1 MLIVEKS
8 INQIKSETFKA
19 LIGLNF
25 SKSLADDCS
34 NLCCN
39 LAKTKTPFLKDL
51 ITLLEKNKIKKINN
65 NSIDKE
71 SSKELIAPFYG
82 LNLIE
87 YLASENINW
96 SGDVIAPNYLISAM
110 LIYNHENKKNF
121 LLLNNKKIP
130 IFCIYN
136 STIYLNKKK
145 LTNDFYFIET
155 ELFTS
160 KIKKVKF
167 NKILYYDRCY
177 VNSIEWNELLKYS
190 QKTYV
195 KESKVSKEK
204 GAGY

>member
-1 MLIVEKS
+1 MLMVEKS

-19 LIGLNF
+19 LIGINL

-39 LAKTKTPFLKDL
+39 LAKIKTPFLKDL
-51 ITLLEKNKIKKINN
+51 ITLLEKYKTKKINN
-65 NSIDKE
+65 SIDHKK
-71 SSKELIAPFYG
+71 SKYLIAPFYG

-87 YLASENINW
+87 YLSSENINW
-96 SGDVIAPNYLISAM
+96 SGNVIAPNYLISAM

-121 LLLNNKKIP
+121 LLRNNKKIT

-145 LTNDFYFIET
+145 LTNDFYYIET
-155 ELFTS
+155 ELYPS

-167 NKILYYDRCY
+167 DKILYYDRCY

>member
-1 MLIVEKS
+1 MLMVEKS

-19 LIGLNF
+19 LIGINL

-39 LAKTKTPFLKDL
+39 LAKIKTPFLKDL
-51 ITLLEKNKIKKINN
+51 ITLLEKYKTIKIN
-65 NSIDKE
+65 NSIDHKK
-71 SSKELIAPFYG
+71 SKYLIAPFYG

-87 YLASENINW
+87 YLSSENINW
-96 SGDVIAPNYLISAM
+96 SGNVIAPNYLISAM

-121 LLLNNKKIP
+121 LLRNNKKIT

-145 LTNDFYFIET
+145 LTNDFYYIET
-155 ELFTS
+155 ELYPS

-167 NKILYYDRCY
+167 DKILYYDRCY

>member
-1 MLIVEKS
+1 MVEKS

-19 LIGLNF
+19 LIGINL

-39 LAKTKTPFLKDL
+39 LAKIKTPFLKDL
-51 ITLLEKNKIKKINN
+51 ITLLEKYKTKKINN
-65 NSIDKE
+65 SIDHKK
-71 SSKELIAPFYG
+71 SKDLIAPFYG

-96 SGDVIAPNYLISAM
+96 SGNVIAPNYLISAM

-136 STIYLNKKK
+136 STIYLNKKNLK
-145 LTNDFYFIET
+145 NDFYYIET
-155 ELFTS
+155 ELYPS

-167 NKILYYDRCY
+167 NKILYCDRCY
-177 VNSIEWNELLKYS
+177 VNSTEWNKLLKFS

>member
-1 MLIVEKS
+1 MLMVEKS

-51 ITLLEKNKIKKINN
+51 ITLLEKNKIKKNNN

-71 SSKELIAPFYG
+71 LSKELIAPFYG

-96 SGDVIAPNYLISAM
+96 SGNVIAPNYLISAM

-155 ELFTS
+155 ELFPS

-167 NKILYYDRCY
+167 NKILYYDRCF

>member
-1 MLIVEKS
+1 MLMVEKS

-19 LIGLNF
+19 LIGINL

-39 LAKTKTPFLKDL
+39 LAKIKTPFLRDL
-51 ITLLEKNKIKKINN
+51 ITLLEKYKTKKINN
-65 NSIDKE
+65 SIDHKT
-71 SSKELIAPFYG
+71 SKDLIAPFYG

-96 SGDVIAPNYLISAM
+96 SGNVIAPNYLISAM

-136 STIYLNKKK
+136 STIYLNKKNLK
-145 LTNDFYFIET
+145 NDFYYIET
-155 ELFTS
+155 ELYPS

-177 VNSIEWNELLKYS
+177 VNSIEWNKLLKFS

>member
-1 MLIVEKS
+1 MLMVEKS

-19 LIGLNF
+19 LIGINL

-39 LAKTKTPFLKDL
+39 LAKIKTPFLKDL
-51 ITLLEKNKIKKINN
+51 ITLLEKYKTKKINN
-65 NSIDKE
+65 SIDHKT
-71 SSKELIAPFYG
+71 SKDLIAPFYG

-87 YLASENINW
+87 YLSSENINW
-96 SGDVIAPNYLISAM
+96 SGNVIAPNYLISAM

-121 LLLNNKKIP
+121 LLRNNKKIT

-145 LTNDFYFIET
+145 LTNDFYYIET
-155 ELFTS
+155 ELYPS
-160 KIKKVKF
+160 KLKKVKF
-167 NKILYYDRCY
+167 AKILYYDRCY

>member
-1 MLIVEKS
+1 MLMVEKS

-19 LIGLNF
+19 LIGINL

-39 LAKTKTPFLKDL
+39 LAKIKTPFLRDL
-51 ITLLEKNKIKKINN
+51 ITLLEKYKTKKINN
-65 NSIDKE
+65 SIDHKT
-71 SSKELIAPFYG
+71 SKDLIAPFYG

-87 YLASENINW
+87 YLSSENINW
-96 SGDVIAPNYLISAM
+96 SGNVIAPNYLISAM

-121 LLLNNKKIP
+121 LLRNNKKIT

-145 LTNDFYFIET
+145 LTNDFYYIET
-155 ELFTS
+155 ELYPS

>member
-1 MLIVEKS
+1 MVEKS

-19 LIGLNF
+19 LIGINL

-39 LAKTKTPFLKDL
+39 LAKIKTPFLRDL
-51 ITLLEKNKIKKINN
+51 ITLLEKYKTKKINN
-65 NSIDKE
+65 SIDHKT
-71 SSKELIAPFYG
+71 SKDLIAPFYG

-87 YLASENINW
+87 YLSSENINW
-96 SGDVIAPNYLISAM
+96 SGNVIAPNYLISAM

-121 LLLNNKKIP
+121 LLRNNKST

-145 LTNDFYFIET
+145 LTNDFYYIET
-155 ELFTS
+155 GLYPS

-190 QKTYV
+190 QKAYV

>member
-1 MLIVEKS
+1 MLMVEKS

-19 LIGLNF
+19 LIGINL

-39 LAKTKTPFLKDL
+39 LAKIKTPFLRDL
-51 ITLLEKNKIKKINN
+51 ITLLEKYKTKKINN
-65 NSIDKE
+65 SIDHKT
-71 SSKELIAPFYG
+71 SKDLIAPFYG

-87 YLASENINW
+87 YLSSENINW
-96 SGDVIAPNYLISAM
+96 SGNVIAPNYLISAM
-110 LIYNHENKKNF
+110 LIYNNENKKNF
-121 LLLNNKKIP
+121 LLRNNKKIT

-136 STIYLNKKK
+136 SSIYLNKKK
-145 LTNDFYFIET
+145 LTNDFYYIET
-155 ELFTS
+155 GLYPS

>member
-1 MLIVEKS
+1 MLMVEKS

-19 LIGLNF
+19 LIGINL

-39 LAKTKTPFLKDL
+39 LAKIKTPFLKDL
-51 ITLLEKNKIKKINN
+51 ITLLEKYKTKKINN
-65 NSIDKE
+65 SIDHKK
-71 SSKELIAPFYG
+71 SKDLIAPFYG

-87 YLASENINW
+87 YLSSENINW
-96 SGDVIAPNYLISAM
+96 SGNVIAPNYLISAM

-121 LLLNNKKIP
+121 LLRNNKKIT

-145 LTNDFYFIET
+145 LTNDFYYIET
-155 ELFTS
+155 ELYPS

-167 NKILYYDRCY
+167 DKILYYDRCY

>member
-1 MLIVEKS
+1 MVEKS

-19 LIGLNF
+19 LIGINL

-39 LAKTKTPFLKDL
+39 LAKIKTPFLRDL
-51 ITLLEKNKIKKINN
+51 ITLLEKYKTKKINN
-65 NSIDKE
+65 SIDHKT
-71 SSKELIAPFYG
+71 SKDLIAPFYG

-87 YLASENINW
+87 YLSSENINW
-96 SGDVIAPNYLISAM
+96 SGNVIAPNYLISAM

-121 LLLNNKKIP
+121 LLRNNKKIT

-145 LTNDFYFIET
+145 LTNDFYYIET
-155 ELFTS
+155 ELYPS

-177 VNSIEWNELLKYS
+177 VNSIEWNKLLKYS

>member
-1 MLIVEKS
+1 MLMVEKS

-19 LIGLNF
+19 LIGINL

-39 LAKTKTPFLKDL
+39 LAKTKIPFLKDL
-51 ITLLEKNKIKKINN
+51 ISLLEKYKIKKINN
-65 NSIDKE
+65 NIIDKKT
-71 SSKELIAPFYG
+71 SKDLIAPFHG

-96 SGDVIAPNYLISAM
+96 SGNVIAPNYLISAM
-110 LIYNHENKKNF
+110 MIYNHENKKNF
-121 LLLNNKKIP
+121 LLLNNKKNP

-136 STIYLNKKK
+136 AKIYLNKKK
-145 LTNDFYFIET
+145 LTNDFYYIET
-155 ELFTS
+155 ELHPS

-177 VNSIEWNELLKYS
+177 VNSIEWNKLLKYS

>member
-1 MLIVEKS
+1 MLMAEKS
-8 INQIKSETFKA
+8 IKQIKSETFKA
-19 LIGLNF
+19 LIGINL

-34 NLCCN
+34 DLCCN
-39 LAKTKTPFLKDL
+39 LAKTRTPFLKDL
-51 ITLLEKNKIKKINN
+51 ITLLEKYKIKK

-71 SSKELIAPFYG
+71 TSKHLIAPFYG

-96 SGDVIAPNYLISAM
+96 SGNVIAPNYLISAM

-121 LLLNNKKIP
+121 ILLNNKKIP

-136 STIYLNKKK
+136 AKIYLNKKK
-145 LTNDFYFIET
+145 LINNFYYIET
-155 ELFTS
+155 ELNPL

-177 VNSIEWNELLKYS
+177 VNSIEWNKLLKYS

>member
-1 MLIVEKS
+1 MLMVEKS

-19 LIGLNF
+19 LIGINL

-39 LAKTKTPFLKDL
+39 LAKIKTPFLKDL
-51 ITLLEKNKIKKINN
+51 ITLLEKYKTKKID
-65 NSIDKE
+65 NSIDHK
-71 SSKELIAPFYG
+71 KTKDLIAPFYG

-87 YLASENINW
+87 YLSSENINW
-96 SGDVIAPNYLISAM
+96 SGNVIAPNYLISAM

-145 LTNDFYFIET
+145 LTNDFYYIET
-155 ELFTS
+155 ELYPS

>member
-1 MLIVEKS
+1 MLMVEKS

-19 LIGLNF
+19 LIGINL

-39 LAKTKTPFLKDL
+39 LAKIKTPFLKDL
-51 ITLLEKNKIKKINN
+51 ITLLDKYKTKKINN
-65 NSIDKE
+65 SIDHKK
-71 SSKELIAPFYG
+71 SKDLIAPFYG

-87 YLASENINW
+87 YLSSENINW
-96 SGDVIAPNYLISAM
+96 SGNVIAPNYLISAM
-110 LIYNHENKKNF
+110 LIYNQENKKNF
-121 LLLNNKKIP
+121 LLRNNKKII

-145 LTNDFYFIET
+145 LTNDFYYIET
-155 ELFTS
+155 ELYPS

-167 NKILYYDRCY
+167 DKILYYDRCY

>member
-1 MLIVEKS
+1 MLMVEKS

-19 LIGLNF
+19 LVGINL

-51 ITLLEKNKIKKINN
+51 ITLLEKYKNINS
-65 NSIDKE
+65 NSINKE
-71 SSKELIAPFYG
+71 KPKDLIAPFYG

-96 SGDVIAPNYLISAM
+96 SGNVIAPNYLISAM

-121 LLLNNKKIP
+121 LLLSNKKIP

-145 LTNDFYFIET
+145 LTNGFYYIET
-155 ELFTS
+155 ELYPS

-177 VNSIEWNELLKYS
+177 VNSIEWDKLLIYS

>member
-1 MLIVEKS
+1 MLMVEKS

-19 LIGLNF
+19 LIGINL

-39 LAKTKTPFLKDL
+39 LAKIKTPFLRDL
-51 ITLLEKNKIKKINN
+51 ITLLEKYKTKKINN
-65 NSIDKE
+65 SIDYKT
-71 SSKELIAPFYG
+71 SKDLIAPFYG

-87 YLASENINW
+87 YLSSENINW
-96 SGDVIAPNYLISAM
+96 SGNVIAPNYLISAM

-136 STIYLNKKK
+136 STIYLNKKNLK
-145 LTNDFYFIET
+145 NDFYYIET
-155 ELFTS
+155 ELYPS

>member
-1 MLIVEKS
+1 MVEKS

-145 LTNDFYFIET
+145 LTNDFYYIET
-155 ELFTS
+155 ELYPS

-177 VNSIEWNELLKYS
+177 VNSTEWNELLKYS

-195 KESKVSKEK
+195 KESKTSKEK

>member
-1 MLIVEKS
+1 MLMVEKS

-19 LIGLNF
+19 LIGINL

-39 LAKTKTPFLKDL
+39 LAKIKTPFLRDL
-51 ITLLEKNKIKKINN
+51 ITLLEKYKTKKINN
-65 NSIDKE
+65 NIDHKT
-71 SSKELIAPFYG
+71 SKDLIAPFYG

-87 YLASENINW
+87 YLSSENINW
-96 SGDVIAPNYLISAM
+96 SGNVIAPNYLISAM

-121 LLLNNKKIP
+121 LLRNNKKIT

-145 LTNDFYFIET
+145 LTNDFYYIET
-155 ELFTS
+155 GLYPS

-167 NKILYYDRCY
+167 DKILYYDRCH

-190 QKTYV
+190 QKAYV

>member
-1 MLIVEKS
+1 MLMVEKS

-19 LIGLNF
+19 LIGINL

-39 LAKTKTPFLKDL
+39 LAKIKTPFLKDL
-51 ITLLEKNKIKKINN
+51 ITLLEKYKTKKINN
-65 NSIDKE
+65 SIDHKT
-71 SSKELIAPFYG
+71 SKYLIAPFYG

-87 YLASENINW
+87 YLSSENINW
-96 SGDVIAPNYLISAM
+96 SGNVIAPNYLISAM

-121 LLLNNKKIP
+121 LLRNNKST

-145 LTNDFYFIET
+145 LINDFYYIET
-155 ELFTS
+155 ELYPS
-160 KIKKVKF
+160 KLKKVKF
-167 NKILYYDRCY
+167 DKILYYDRCY
-177 VNSIEWNELLKYS
+177 ANSIEWNELLKYS

>member
-1 MLIVEKS
+1 MLMVEKS

-19 LIGLNF
+19 LIGINL

-39 LAKTKTPFLKDL
+39 LAKIKTPFLKDL
-51 ITLLEKNKIKKINN
+51 ITLLEKYKTKKINN
-65 NSIDKE
+65 SIDHKK
-71 SSKELIAPFYG
+71 SKDLIAPFYG

-87 YLASENINW
+87 YLSSENINW
-96 SGDVIAPNYLISAM
+96 SGNVIAPNYLISAM

-145 LTNDFYFIET
+145 LTNDFYYIET
-155 ELFTS
+155 ELYPS

-167 NKILYYDRCY
+167 NKILYHDRCY

>member
-1 MLIVEKS
+1 MVEKS

-19 LIGLNF
+19 LIGINL

-39 LAKTKTPFLKDL
+39 LAKIKTPFLKDL
-51 ITLLEKNKIKKINN
+51 ITLLEKYKTKKID
-65 NSIDKE
+65 NSIDYKK
-71 SSKELIAPFYG
+71 SKDLIAPFYG

-87 YLASENINW
+87 YLSSENINW
-96 SGDVIAPNYLISAM
+96 SGNVIAPNYLISAM

-121 LLLNNKKIP
+121 LLRNNKKIT

-145 LTNDFYFIET
+145 LTNDFYYIET
-155 ELFTS
+155 GLYPS

>member
-1 MLIVEKS
+1 MLMVEKS

-19 LIGLNF
+19 LIGINL

-39 LAKTKTPFLKDL
+39 LAKIKTPFLRDL
-51 ITLLEKNKIKKINN
+51 ITLLEKYKTKKIDN
-65 NSIDKE
+65 IIYHKK
-71 SSKELIAPFYG
+71 SKDLIAPFYG

-87 YLASENINW
+87 YLSSENINW
-96 SGDVIAPNYLISAM
+96 SGNVIAPNYLISAM

-121 LLLNNKKIP
+121 LLRNNKKIT

-145 LTNDFYFIET
+145 LTNDFYYIET
-155 ELFTS
+155 ELYPS

-167 NKILYYDRCY
+167 DKILYYDRCY

>member
-1 MLIVEKS
+1 MLMVEKS

-19 LIGLNF
+19 LIGINL

-39 LAKTKTPFLKDL
+39 LAKIKTPFLSDL
-51 ITLLEKNKIKKINN
+51 ITLLEKYKTKKID
-65 NSIDKE
+65 NSIDHKT
-71 SSKELIAPFYG
+71 SKDLIAPFYG

-87 YLASENINW
+87 YLSSENINW
-96 SGDVIAPNYLISAM
+96 SGNVIAPNYLISAM

-136 STIYLNKKK
+136 STIYLNKKNLK
-145 LTNDFYFIET
+145 NDFYYIET
-155 ELFTS
+155 ELNPS

-167 NKILYYDRCY
+167 NKILYCDRCY
-177 VNSIEWNELLKYS
+177 VNSIEWNKLLKFS

-195 KESKVSKEK
+195 KESKISKEK

>member
-1 MLIVEKS
+1 MLMVEKS

-19 LIGLNF
+19 LIGINL

-39 LAKTKTPFLKDL
+39 LAKIKTPFLRDL
-51 ITLLEKNKIKKINN
+51 ITLLEKYKTKKINN
-65 NSIDKE
+65 SIDHKT
-71 SSKELIAPFYG
+71 SKYLIAPFYG

-87 YLASENINW
+87 YLSSENINW
-96 SGDVIAPNYLISAM
+96 SGNVIAPNYLISAM

-121 LLLNNKKIP
+121 LLRNNKKIT

-145 LTNDFYFIET
+145 LTNDFYYIET
-155 ELFTS
+155 GLYPS
-160 KIKKVKF
+160 KIKEVKF

>member
-1 MLIVEKS
+1 MVEKS

-19 LIGLNF
+19 LIGINL

-39 LAKTKTPFLKDL
+39 LAKIKTPFLRDL
-51 ITLLEKNKIKKINN
+51 ITLLEKYKTKKINN
-65 NSIDKE
+65 SIDHKT
-71 SSKELIAPFYG
+71 SKDLIAPFYG

-87 YLASENINW
+87 YLSSENINW
-96 SGDVIAPNYLISAM
+96 SGNVIAPNYLISAM

-121 LLLNNKKIP
+121 LLRNNKKIT

-145 LTNDFYFIET
+145 LTNDFYYIET
-155 ELFTS
+155 GLYSS

>member
-1 MLIVEKS
+1 MLMVEKS

-19 LIGLNF
+19 LIGINL

-39 LAKTKTPFLKDL
+39 LAKIKIPFLKDL
-51 ITLLEKNKIKKINN
+51 ITLLEKYKTKKINN
-65 NSIDKE
+65 SIDHKT
-71 SSKELIAPFYG
+71 SKDLIAPFYG

-87 YLASENINW
+87 YLSSENINW
-96 SGDVIAPNYLISAM
+96 SGNVIAPNYLISAM

-121 LLLNNKKIP
+121 LLRNNKKIT

-145 LTNDFYFIET
+145 LTNDFYYIET
-155 ELFTS
+155 ELYPS

-167 NKILYYDRCY
+167 DKILYYDRCY

-190 QKTYV
+190 QKAYV

>member
-1 MLIVEKS
+1 MVEKS

-19 LIGLNF
+19 LIGINL

-51 ITLLEKNKIKKINN
+51 ITLLEKYKIKKINN
-65 NSIDKE
+65 SIDHKT
-71 SSKELIAPFYG
+71 SKDLIAPFYG

-87 YLASENINW
+87 YLASRNINW
-96 SGDVIAPNYLISAM
+96 SGNVIAPNYLISAM

-145 LTNDFYFIET
+145 LTNDFYYVET
-155 ELFTS
+155 ELYPS
-160 KIKKVKF
+160 KIKKIKF
-167 NKILYYDRCY
+167 NKILYYDRCF
-177 VNSIEWNELLKYS
+177 VNSIEWNKLLKYS

>member
-1 MLIVEKS
+1 MVEKS

-19 LIGLNF
+19 LIGIHL

-39 LAKTKTPFLKDL
+39 LAKIKTPFLKDL
-51 ITLLEKNKIKKINN
+51 ITLLEKYKTEKINN
-65 NSIDKE
+65 SLDHKT
-71 SSKELIAPFYG
+71 SKDLIAPFYG

-87 YLASENINW
+87 YLASRNINW
-96 SGDVIAPNYLISAM
+96 SGNVIAPNYLISAM

-145 LTNDFYFIET
+145 LNNDFYYVET
-155 ELFTS
+155 ELYPS

-177 VNSIEWNELLKYS
+177 VNSIEWNKLLKYS

>member
-1 MLIVEKS
+1 MAEKS

-19 LIGLNF
+19 LIGINL

-34 NLCCN
+34 DLCCN
-39 LAKTKTPFLKDL
+39 LAKTRTPFLKDL
-51 ITLLEKNKIKKINN
+51 ITLLEKYKIKK

-71 SSKELIAPFYG
+71 TSKDLIAPFYG

-96 SGDVIAPNYLISAM
+96 SGNVIAPNYLISAM

-136 STIYLNKKK
+136 AKIYLNKKK
-145 LTNDFYFIET
+145 LTNDFYYIET
-155 ELFTS
+155 KLYPS

-177 VNSIEWNELLKYS
+177 VNSIEWNKLLKYS

-195 KESKVSKEK
+195 KESKASKEK

>member
-1 MLIVEKS
+1 MLMVEKS

-19 LIGLNF
+19 LIGINL

-39 LAKTKTPFLKDL
+39 LAKTKIPFLKDL
-51 ITLLEKNKIKKINN
+51 ITLLDKYKIKKINSN
-65 NSIDKE
+65 GIDKE
-71 SSKELIAPFYG
+71 TSKDLIAPFYG

-87 YLASENINW
+87 YLASQNINW
-96 SGDVIAPNYLISAM
+96 SGNVIAPYYLISAM

-167 NKILYYDRCY
+167 NKIIYYDRCY

>member
-1 MLIVEKS
+1 MLMVEKS

-19 LIGLNF
+19 LIGINL

-39 LAKTKTPFLKDL
+39 LAKIKTPFLKDL
-51 ITLLEKNKIKKINN
+51 ITLLEKYKTKKINN
-65 NSIDKE
+65 SIDHKK
-71 SSKELIAPFYG
+71 SKDLIAPFYG

-87 YLASENINW
+87 YLSSENINW
-96 SGDVIAPNYLISAM
+96 SGNVIAPNYLISAM

-145 LTNDFYFIET
+145 LTNDFYYIET
-155 ELFTS
+155 ELYPS

-167 NKILYYDRCY
+167 DKILYYDRCY

>member
-1 MLIVEKS
+1 MAEKS

-19 LIGLNF
+19 LIGINL

-34 NLCCN
+34 DLCCN
-39 LAKTKTPFLKDL
+39 LAKTRTPFLKDL
-51 ITLLEKNKIKKINN
+51 ITLLEKYKIKK

-71 SSKELIAPFYG
+71 TSKDLIAPFYG

-96 SGDVIAPNYLISAM
+96 SGNVIAPIYLISAM

-121 LLLNNKKIP
+121 LLLNNKKNP

-136 STIYLNKKK
+136 AKIYLNKKK
-145 LTNDFYFIET
+145 LTNDFYYIET
-155 ELFTS
+155 KLYPS

-177 VNSIEWNELLKYS
+177 VNSIEWNKLLKFS

-195 KESKVSKEK
+195 KESKISKEK